1 VEINARTIDE
11 AATAVSDPWSAIVA
25 AFDAFLGTI
34 ADPSA
39 SGFASS
45 APASLGLEDCWAWR
59 EGTEIDLIRR
69 QLDRVAQAG
78 ALLVEEVDMLAR
90 VLFGWSPGGVLA
102 MDRAADPKGGAGA
115 VPHGDAPGH
124 ARNGADGRIQGTME

>member
-69 QLDRVAQAG
+69 AG
-78 ALLVEEVDMLAR
+78 SWPWTGPPTPRGEREQFRTVMLQVMHGMVQMDAFKAPWSDGAAWTISSSVHITDTAR
-90 VLFGWSPGGVLA
+90 
-102 MDRAADPKGGAGA
+102 K
-115 VPHGDAPGH
+115 
-124 ARNGADGRIQGTME
+124 